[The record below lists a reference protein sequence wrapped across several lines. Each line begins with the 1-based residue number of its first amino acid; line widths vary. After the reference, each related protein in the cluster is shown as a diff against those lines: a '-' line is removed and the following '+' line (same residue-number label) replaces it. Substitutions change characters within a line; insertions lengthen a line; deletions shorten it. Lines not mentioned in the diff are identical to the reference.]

1 VNLIKE
7 IMSKLE
13 NLELMIFGTRIS
25 LSTDEP
31 DEMKSLSNELEREL
45 MDLSKQYPG
54 IKQNIILTLTC
65 LKYLGINK
73 KLTQENAELV
83 EEREELSKTMQGF

>member
-1 VNLIKE
+1 
-7 IMSKLE
+7 MSKLE

-31 DEMKSLSNELEREL
+31 DEMKNLSNELEREL

-54 IKQNIILTLTC
+54 TKQNIILTLTC

-83 EEREELSKTMQGF
+83 EERDKLNKTMQGF